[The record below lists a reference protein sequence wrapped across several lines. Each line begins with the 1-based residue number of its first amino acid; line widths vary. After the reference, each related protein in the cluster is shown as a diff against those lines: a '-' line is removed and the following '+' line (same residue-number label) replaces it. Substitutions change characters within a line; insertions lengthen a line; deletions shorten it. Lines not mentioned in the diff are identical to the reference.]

1 MVIAGYA
8 DRRDLLPVL
17 INERYESKNRER
29 SDHTYLIF
37 DAIQLALSIKPLEKK
52 MPTGRRGFT
61 DSASRSKT
69 SAPDGKAKE
78 ILVPLF
84 GHVGNAWLAKR

>member
-1 MVIAGYA
+1 MRDGDDGYA

-17 INERYESKNRER
+17 IDERYNRER

-52 MPTGRRGFT
+52 MPGRRGFT
-61 DSASRSKT
+61 DSASRPKT